1 MLVGDLALV
10 AAAAFTGAAFYVGF
24 AEQHARLQLAPPA
37 MLRQWKPAY
46 RRGYLMQANLAVVA
60 GVLGIIAFIVSQDW
74 RWVVGA
80 ILVLA
85 NWPYTLLIIM
95 PTNKQLESTN
105 NDAADEATRGL
116 VEQWG
121 RLHSVRTLLGLLSVV
136 AYLWA
141 INKIGRA

>member
-24 AEQHARLQLAPPA
+24 AEQHARLQLAAPA

-46 RRGYLMQANLAVVA
+46 RRGLLMQSSLAVIA
-60 GVLGIIAFIVSQDW
+60 GVLGVVAFILTYDW
-74 RWVVGA
+74 RWLAGA
-80 ILVLA
+80 VLVLA

-95 PTNKQLESTN
+95 PTNKQLEST
-105 NDAADEATRGL
+105 ADETADETTRGL
-116 VEQWG
+116 IEQWG
-121 RLHSVRTLLGLLSVV
+121 RLHAVRTLLGLLSVA

-141 INKIGRA
+141 SYRLGRA